1 MELPRGGRVLADH
14 GARRDLAQA
23 LAEGIAVHIADVHRR
38 LGEADL
44 VVQVDEPSLPL
55 VLGGRVPTASGLGR
69 YRSVEVSEA
78 GETLG
83 ELVERIT
90 AVGARAVAHSCAVRT
105 PVGLLANA
113 GFTAFAFDLSAV
125 GTAEYDDYAAAFD
138 AGLDLWPGV
147 VPGTDPAPATDTAPA
162 TGTAPGTDPAP
173 GTDTALV
180 ARVRRFF
187 GALGYDPEQVA
198 PRLVV
203 TPVCGLAAA
212 SPSWTRRALTLA
224 RTTARGLIGAAG

>member
-1 MELPRGGRVLADH
+1 
-14 GARRDLAQA
+14 
-23 LAEGIAVHIADVHRR
+23 
-38 LGEADL
+38 
-44 VVQVDEPSLPL
+44 
-55 VLGGRVPTASGLGR
+55 
-69 YRSVEVSEA
+69 
-78 GETLG
+78 
-83 ELVERIT
+83 
-90 AVGARAVAHSCAVRT
+90 
-105 PVGLLANA
+105 ANA

-147 VPGTDPAPATDTAPA
+147 VPGTDPAPATDTAL
-162 TGTAPGTDPAP
+162 GTDPAP

-180 ARVRRFF
+180 ARVRRCF
-187 GALGYDPEQVA
+187 GALGYGPEQVA